1 MSAVTHMH
9 TWRPGPDLASKF
21 RSIRRW
27 YSLNELGLDKALNQE
42 TFAGRAGFGAKAWAA
57 WETGRN
63 QPDDINAVAEQLRRT
78 IGLDPT
84 YLLAA
89 PEPGPR
95 DPAEQVSKSSPWI
108 YDVDQAVH
116 RTPLQAVA

>member
-27 YSLNELGLDKALNQE
+27 YSLKVLGRDKALNQE
-42 TFAGRAGFGAKAWAA
+42 AFAVLAGFGAKAWAA

-63 QPDDINAVAEQLRRT
+63 QPDDLDAVARQLHDR
-78 IGLDPT
+78 INLDPS

-89 PEPGPR
+89 TDDGPR
-95 DPAEQVSKSSPWI
+95 DPAEQVSKGSPCI
-108 YDVDQAVH
+108 ADIV
-116 RTPLQAVA
+116 PLRRPVAMAA

>member
-27 YSLNELGLDKALNQE
+27 YSLEVLHHDKALNQE
-42 TFAGRAGFGAKAWAA
+42 TFSALVGFGAKAWAA

-63 QPDDINAVAEQLRRT
+63 QPDDLDAVARQLLDT
-78 IGLDPT
+78 IGLDPS
-84 YLLAA
+84 YLTASFDD
-89 PEPGPR
+89 GPR
-95 DPAEQVSKSSPWI
+95 DPSEQVNQSSPWMT
-108 YDVDQAVH
+108 DDQRPAL
-116 RTPLQAVA
+116 RVA